1 MEIRLAQQKDLP
13 GFFEYLA
20 QQLKENGSDNT
31 ALFHPLSRDQ
41 LELSDA
47 MKSRFR
53 DGMDKVVGENGWR
66 QIWLAVEGE
75 QILGHIDLRH
85 HDEPNTQHR
94 ALLGMGVS
102 RLCRG
107 QGLGKQLIRYV
118 VDWAA
123 THSAFEHL
131 DLWVLSTNAPA
142 CRLYEREGF
151 TQCASISDMYRIDG
165 RSVSYLMMTR
175 SLHQP
180 D

>member
-1 MEIRLAQQKDLP
+1 MEIRLAQQEDLS
-13 GFFEYLA
+13 GLFEYLTR
-20 QQLKENGSDNT
+20 QLKENGSENT

-41 LELSDA
+41 LELPEA

-53 DGMDKVVGENGWR
+53 DGMDKVVGEHGWR

-75 QILGHIDLRH
+75 CILGHIDLRH

-94 ALLGMGVS
+94 ALLGMGVDS
-102 RLCRG
+102 QCRG

-118 VDWAA
+118 MDWAA

-131 DLWVLSTNAPA
+131 DLWVLSSNVPA
-142 CRLYEREGF
+142 CRLYEREEF

-175 SLHQP
+175 P
-180 D
+180 VPRT